1 MGSTQELLT
10 VEPPRG
16 MFNGR
21 LDDKGRM
28 KLASALVQ
36 YFSALPEKRLFV
48 TSRDRRT
55 AQIYP
60 ISVWRSNEQFFQN
73 YRGDSKAARK
83 VAFNAADLGSETE
96 VDAQGRLLFS
106 PDLRR
111 ELGLENQTL
120 HLYKRRNHIEVL
132 TEKQYEELKHESTDT
147 TPDEV
152 DKLET
157 EGMD

>member
-36 YFSALPEKRLFV
+36 YFSALPERKLFV
-48 TSRDRRT
+48 TSLDRRT

-60 ISVWRSNEQFFQN
+60 I
-73 YRGDSKAARK
+73 
-83 VAFNAADLGSETE
+83 
-96 VDAQGRLLFS
+96 
-106 PDLRR
+106 
-111 ELGLENQTL
+111 
-120 HLYKRRNHIEVL
+120 
-132 TEKQYEELKHESTDT
+132 
-147 TPDEV
+147 
-152 DKLET
+152 
-157 EGMD
+157 